1 MKNFE
6 FYNPVKIFFG
16 KDQISKIAQ
25 ELKPYNKIMLV
36 YGQGSIKRNGVYDRI
51 MSVLGDKNV
60 VEFSGVEPNP
70 VYETLMRAVDIAKKE
85 QVDFLLAAGGGS
97 VIDGTKFIAAAVKYK
112 GDDPWEMLSKYAKVE
127 DALPLGSVLTLPAT
141 GSEMN
146 GGSVVTRKSCSEK
159 LAFGSPLLLP
169 KFSVLEPETMY
180 SLPDIQIANGIV
192 DAFVHTTEQYLTYPM
207 AGDVQDEWA
216 ASLLRVLIKN
226 GPAVLQNRN
235 DYDANANLMWAAT
248 MALNG
253 LIAKGVAED
262 WSTHMIGH
270 EITALYNVDHAQTLA
285 IVLPGILRN
294 RKEEKSAKI
303 LHFAKSV
310 WGINSGNID
319 ADIEE
324 AISKTENFFNSVGIK
339 TRLSDYS
346 IPESAIDIIC
356 KKLEDKKYVKLGEN
370 KNITPAVVKEVLRS
384 RL

>member
-16 KDQISKIAQ
+16 KDQILKINQ

-51 MSVLGDKNV
+51 MSVLEDKNV
-60 VEFSGVEPNP
+60 IEFSGVEPNP
-70 VYETLMRAVDIAKKE
+70 VYETLMKAVEIAKNE
-85 QVDFLLAAGGGS
+85 NVDFLLAAGGGS
-97 VIDGTKFIAAAVKYK
+97 VIDGTKFIAAAVKYR
-112 GDDPWEMLSKYAKVE
+112 GEDPWEMLSKYAKVE

-146 GGSVVTRKSCSEK
+146 GGSVITRKSLSEK

-180 SLPDIQIANGIV
+180 TLPDIQIANGIV
-192 DAFVHTTEQYLTYPM
+192 DAFVHITEQYLTYPM
-207 AGDVQDEWA
+207 SGDVQDEWA
-216 ASLLRVLIKN
+216 ASLLRVIVKN
-226 GPAVLQNRN
+226 GPAVLQNRHN
-235 DYDANANLMWAAT
+235 YDANANLMWAAT

-270 EITALYNVDHAQTLA
+270 ELTAIYNIDHAQTLA

-310 WGINSGNID
+310 WGINSGNDD
-319 ADIEE
+319 ADIEA
-324 AISKTENFFNSVGIK
+324 AIAKTESFFNSVGIK

-346 IPESAIDIIC
+346 ISESAIDIIC
-356 KKLEDKKYVKLGEN
+356 RKLENKKYIKLGEN
-370 KNITPAVVKEVLRS
+370 KNINPTVVKEVLQS

>member
-36 YGQGSIKRNGVYDRI
+36 YGKGSIKRNGVYNRI
-51 MSVLGDKNV
+51 MSVLGDKDV

-70 VYETLMRAVDIAKKE
+70 VYETLMRAVEIAKNE

-146 GGSVVTRKSCSEK
+146 GGSVITRKSCGEK

-169 KFSVLEPETMY
+169 KFSILDPETMY

-192 DAFVHTTEQYLTYPM
+192 DAFVHITEQYLTYPM

-216 ASLLRVLIKN
+216 ASLLRVLTKN
-226 GPAVLQNRN
+226 GPAVLKNRN

-270 EITALYNVDHAQTLA
+270 EITALYNIDHAQTLA

-310 WGINSGNID
+310 WGINTGND
-319 ADIEE
+319 DSDIEA
-324 AISKTENFFNSVGIK
+324 AIVKTESFFNSVGIK
-339 TRLSDYS
+339 TRLADYN

-356 KKLEDKKYVKLGEN
+356 KKLEDKNYIKLGEN
-370 KNITPAVVKEVLRS
+370 RNINPSVVREVLRS